1 MVLCAKIP
9 RRQFNELKKS
19 LVIDPDFELS
29 YDGDYIMVPV
39 KEIRADQ
46 IHLVECK
53 PSPKKRTPKLNQL
66 IPGVSSYY
74 VIGDIALVSM
84 KESYGDTSKKVG
96 EVIMSINRKV
106 RSVFLRKKVTGQF
119 RVNELELLAGENKT
133 DTVYKENGLKF
144 YVDVA
149 KVYVNP
155 TMARERL
162 ELRREVKMGDK
173 VLDAFTG
180 YGPIALNL
188 AVTGAYVVAGDLNL
202 EGLYML
208 KRSMELNK
216 IRSVDV
222 INYDA
227 SFLPFRDKSF
237 DVVIGDNPTMARNF
251 LNELCRVTK
260 GKLTYYVLERTAD
273 LTSCVKVND
282 YAKDLFIFKCN
293 VACDNVN
300 SPLRST
306 P

>member
-9 RRQFNELKKS
+9 RRQFNELRKS

-29 YDGDYIMVPV
+29 YEGDYIVVPV
-39 KEIRADQ
+39 REIRADQ
-46 IHLVECK
+46 IQFVECK
-53 PSPKKRTPKLNQL
+53 PAPKKRTPRLNQL
-66 IPGVSSYY
+66 VPGVSSYY
-74 VIGDIALVSM
+74 VIGNIALVSM
-84 KESYGDTSKKVG
+84 REDYVDTSKVG
-96 EVIMSINRKV
+96 EVIMSVNRKV

-119 RVNELELLAGENKT
+119 RVNELELIAGENKT

-155 TMARERL
+155 TMAGERL
-162 ELRREVKMGDK
+162 KLRREVKKGDK
-173 VLDAFTG
+173 VLDAFAG

-237 DVVIGDNPTMARNF
+237 DVVIGDNPTMVREF
-251 LNELCRVTK
+251 LHELCRVTK
-260 GKLTYYVLERTAD
+260 GKLTYYVLERTAE

-282 YAKDLFIFKCN
+282 YAKDLFIFKCS